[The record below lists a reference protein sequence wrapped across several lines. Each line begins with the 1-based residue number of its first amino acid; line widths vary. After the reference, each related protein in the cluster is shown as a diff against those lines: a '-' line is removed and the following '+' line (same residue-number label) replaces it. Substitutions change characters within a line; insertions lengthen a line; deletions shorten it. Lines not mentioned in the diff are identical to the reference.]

1 MSPRR
6 DSGPEYNLKPFPHL
20 FLISDTSLSIDWFNI
35 VIADRMLMVLL
46 IRDEDIKAVEITPGE
61 VIEAVE
67 DAYRQD
73 GMGLA
78 FETPRLEIQIKGRHL
93 PHIAPGT
100 TSVGQG
106 MAYLEGSK
114 VFVVSH
120 SYHFS
125 WHKYVSHIMDPE
137 DGETLALVLRTRGPL
152 GVKTKELSSG
162 GYRTGAA
169 AAIGAKYLANESV
182 EAVGI
187 IGTGRVGRS
196 SLVCMA
202 NVRDFDKV
210 YAHSGTRRD
219 DEFAQNMN
227 ALLGV
232 DVIAS
237 NSPEE
242 VVRNSNLLITAT
254 YATEPVV
261 KGDWLR
267 EGTHI
272 SGMGADG
279 HLKAELDATTM
290 KRADKIVIDSQKC
303 LSIGEIAMPM
313 EKGIISLDAI
323 HGKIGEVVAGVKPG
337 RERPE
342 EITVFESDGTHIQS
356 AAVVWLIYNKVKEAG
371 LGIETSERSPFF
383 INP

>member
-1 MSPRR
+1 
-6 DSGPEYNLKPFPHL
+6 
-20 FLISDTSLSIDWFNI
+20 
-35 VIADRMLMVLL
+35 MLMVLL
-46 IRDEDIKAVEITPGE
+46 IRDEDIKAVEITPEE
-61 VIEAVE
+61 VIKAVE

-73 GMGLA
+73 GMGFA

-114 VFVVSH
+114 AFVISH
-120 SYHFS
+120 TYHFS
-125 WHKYVSHIMDPE
+125 WHKYISHIMDSE
-137 DGETLALVLRTRGPL
+137 DGETLALVLRTRSPL

-162 GYRTGAA
+162 EYRTGAA
-169 AAIGAKYLANESV
+169 AAIGAKYLSNESID
-182 EAVGI
+182 AVGV
-187 IGTGRVGRS
+187 IGTGRVGRA
-196 SLVCMA
+196 SLVCMDL
-202 NVRDFDKV
+202 VRDFDTV
-210 YAHSGTRRD
+210 YAHSGNRRD
-219 DEFAQNMN
+219 DEFAQDMRD
-227 ALLGV
+227 LLGV
-232 DVIAS
+232 DVVPS
-237 NSPEE
+237 NNPEE

-261 KGDWLR
+261 YGEWLR

-279 HLKAELDATTM
+279 HLKAELDAITM

-303 LSIGEIAMPM
+303 LSIGEIARPM
-313 EKGIISLDAI
+313 KRGIISIDDI

-342 EITVFESDGTHIQS
+342 EITIFESDGTHIQS

-371 LGIETSERSPFF
+371 LGTETLESSPFF

>member
-1 MSPRR
+1 
-6 DSGPEYNLKPFPHL
+6 
-20 FLISDTSLSIDWFNI
+20 
-35 VIADRMLMVLL
+35 MVLL
-46 IRDEDIKAVEITPGE
+46 IRDKDIKAVEITPEE

-67 DAYRQD
+67 YAYRQD

-78 FETPRLEIQIKGRHL
+78 FESPRFEIQIKGRHL

-106 MAYLEGSK
+106 MAYLEESK
-114 VFVVSH
+114 VLVVSN
-120 SYHFS
+120 SYSFS
-125 WHKYVSHIMDPE
+125 WNKFTSHIMNPE
-137 DGETLALVLRTRGPL
+137 NGETLALILRTRKPF

-182 EAVGI
+182 DAVGV
-187 IGTGRVGRS
+187 IGTGRVGRA
-196 SLVCMA
+196 SLVCMDK
-202 NVRDFDKV
+202 VREFDTV

-219 DEFAQNMN
+219 DEFAQDMS
-227 ALLGV
+227 ALLGIE
-232 DVIAS
+232 VIAS
-237 NSPEE
+237 NSVEE
-242 VVRNSNLLITAT
+242 VVRNSDLLITAT

-261 KGDWLR
+261 NGEWLR

-303 LSIGEIAMPM
+303 LSIGEIARPM
-313 EKGIISLDAI
+313 AKGIISLEDI
-323 HGKIGEVVAGVKPG
+323 HGKIGKVVAGIKPG
-337 RERPE
+337 REHPE
-342 EITVFESDGTHIQS
+342 EITIFESDGTNIQS

-383 INP
+383 VNPGERTN

>member
-1 MSPRR
+1 
-6 DSGPEYNLKPFPHL
+6 
-20 FLISDTSLSIDWFNI
+20 
-35 VIADRMLMVLL
+35 MLMVLL
-46 IRDEDIKAVEITPGE
+46 IRDEDIKAAEITPRQ

-67 DAYRQD
+67 NAYRQD

-78 FETPRLEIQIKGRHL
+78 FESPRFEIQIKGRHL

-100 TSVGQG
+100 TSVRQG

-114 VFVVSH
+114 AFVIFQGYS
-120 SYHFS
+120 FS
-125 WHKYVSHIMDPE
+125 WHKSVSHIIDPD
-137 DGETLALVLRTRGPL
+137 DGETLAMILRTRKPF
-152 GVKTKELSSG
+152 GVKTKELNRG

-182 EAVGI
+182 DAVGV
-187 IGTGRVGRS
+187 IGTGRVGRAC
-196 SLVCMA
+196 LVCMDK
-202 NVRDFDKV
+202 VREFEKV

-219 DEFAQNMN
+219 DEFSQDMS
-227 ALLGV
+227 ALLGI

-237 NSPEE
+237 ESPEE

-261 KGDWLR
+261 KGEWLR

-279 HLKAELDATTM
+279 PLKAELDATTV
-290 KRADKIVIDSQKC
+290 KRANKIVIDSQKC
-303 LSIGEIAMPM
+303 LSIGEIARPM
-313 EKGIISLDAI
+313 EKGIISLDDI

-342 EITVFESDGTHIQS
+342 EITIFESDGTNIQS